1 MIEPTVG
8 RIVHFT
14 PSTATSGVPKYD
26 QPLAAIVT
34 YVWGPRMVNLTAFDA
49 NGGTFSA
56 TSVTLLQDGDEP
68 NPYGHYAQWMPYQ
81 KGQAA
86 KTESVDSRLAALG
99 IADNAVGSGAA

>member
-14 PSTATSGVPKYD
+14 PATSLSVAKYD
-26 QPLAAIVT
+26 QPLAAIIT
-34 YVWGPRMVNLTAFDA
+34 YVWNPRMVNLTAFDA
-49 NGGTFSA
+49 AGVPFSA

-68 NPYGHYAQWMPYQ
+68 HLYGHYAQWMPYQ

-86 KTESVDSRLAALG
+86 KTESVESRLAALKIDG
-99 IADNAVGSGAA
+99 RAV